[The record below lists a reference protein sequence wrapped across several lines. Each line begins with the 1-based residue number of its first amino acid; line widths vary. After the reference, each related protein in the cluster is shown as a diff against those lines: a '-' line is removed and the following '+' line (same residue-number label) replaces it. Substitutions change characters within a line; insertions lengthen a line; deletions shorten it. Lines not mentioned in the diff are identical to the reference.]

1 MWYKC
6 LNPNCGFI
14 FPSTEECD
22 KCPDCGK
29 QDLREATFDG
39 QLAIANS
46 KLKPPTEQK
55 KPNPQP
61 REIGERKH

>member
-14 FPSTEECD
+14 FHSTEECD

-29 QDLREATFDG
+29 QDFREATLDE
-39 QLAIANS
+39 QVTNANS
-46 KLKPPTEQK
+46 KVKPPKEPK
-55 KPNPQP
+55 KPKPQP
-61 REIGERKH
+61 REIGGREH